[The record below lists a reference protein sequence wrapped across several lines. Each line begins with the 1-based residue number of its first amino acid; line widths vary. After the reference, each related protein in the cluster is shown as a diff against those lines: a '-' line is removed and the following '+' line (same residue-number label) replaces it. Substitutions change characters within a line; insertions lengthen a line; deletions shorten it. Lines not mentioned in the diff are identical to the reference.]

1 MRRGAMALAAAAL
14 LGVGC
19 STADGGS
26 EPATASDGGTARQED
41 GAMATKEADVWT
53 VAYPTDWEV
62 VSDDSAQFV
71 AGGPTGDSG
80 IRPSVT
86 VKVDDGFTG
95 DFDTVVDGLTNTAA
109 LAGQPDREN
118 VADEAAD
125 VAGSRTARLVEATW
139 TAEEGGEQVPMRQYD
154 LFAVAPDGDLVYL
167 TYNAPADD
175 FDEDLGRAVV
185 DSLEV
190 R

>member
-1 MRRGAMALAAAAL
+1 MRRGAVALAAAAL
-14 LGVGC
+14 LATGC
-19 STADGGS
+19 SSADGGTT
-26 EPATASDGGTARQED
+26 PQED
-41 GAMATKEADVWT
+41 GAMATKEAGVWT

-62 VSDDSAQFV
+62 VSDDDAQFV
-71 AGGPTGDSG
+71 SGGPSGDSG

-86 VKVDDGFTG
+86 VKVDDGFSG
-95 DFDTVVDGLTNTAA
+95 DFDTVVDGLTSTAA
-109 LAGQPDREN
+109 LAGQTDREN
-118 VADEAAD
+118 VADEAVE

-139 TAEEGGEQVPMRQYD
+139 TAEESGAQVPMRQYD
-154 LFAVAPDGDLVYL
+154 LFAVAPDGELVYL
-167 TYNAPADD
+167 TYNAPTDE